1 MRAEASFIV
10 VSQRSTS
17 LLCAEMAIEEF
28 GKLAAERLKIGPVVL
43 GALLVEVDSDGSG
56 AIDAQEFNRV
66 GRESFRSDQRL
77 RSSAPGNTRSNP
89 GMGAD
94 MARHRRTH
102 ELELQ

>member
-1 MRAEASFIV
+1 MRAEGSFIV

-28 GKLAAERLKIGPVVL
+28 GKLAAERLKIGPVAL

-66 GRESFRSDQRL
+66 RTRVIPIRSKAAQL
-77 RSSAPGNTRSNP
+77 
-89 GMGAD
+89 GAW
-94 MARHRRTH
+94 
-102 ELELQ
+102 